1 MSRSMLPLLHK
12 DGLFTAFVSTTAVF
26 IAIAYLYYNSSND
39 KQQQRREIGF
49 WPNFKQLA
57 LFQVT
62 FKSLV

>member
-1 MSRSMLPLLHK
+1 MLPLLHK

-26 IAIAYLYYNSSND
+26 ITIAYLYYNSSND